1 MKRSFCSLL
10 ILLSLPL
17 LLLGAISSAQDQ
29 PEILPSPYYFPED
42 IAYFPKS
49 PEFKLARE
57 AAAMKAYRDEQ
68 EASLVSKEDSAS
80 GNKLVADSLAMLGK
94 QRTVSAKLRIKTMA
108 YGHEL
113 VGTGE
118 YQQMGLGAS
127 PMLRLEM
134 KIPIANKMTSKLQVS
149 NGKIMW
155 TRTEIEEGEPQVS
168 RVDLERIREQV
179 EKQKVTPHI
188 DPAINWMMFGG
199 LSRLLAGLSSN
210 FEFGEARADVLQEEP
225 VWIVTGVWKPEA
237 LAKVATHLKND
248 VLAKKPDVLA
258 KLPPHLPVA
267 VTLVLDRGEKGANFP
282 YRIEYLHLADGKATL
297 GPDSTTPY
305 LVMELY
311 EVDFEAD
318 LNAKMFD
325 FRPTDAESVVEQ
337 TELYLKDLLPEKPAT
352 AQETSRRVK

>member
-1 MKRSFCSLL
+1 MNRSTGWVFW
-10 ILLSLPL
+10 LSLFL
-17 LLLGAISSAQDQ
+17 VACAGEYLTAQESVGSGTKEVD
-29 PEILPSPYYFPED
+29 EKK
-42 IAYFPKS
+42 IADV
-49 PEFKLARE
+49 E
-57 AAAMKAYRDEQ
+57 
-68 EASLVSKEDSAS
+68 
-80 GNKLVADSLAMLGK
+80 GNQLVADSLAMLGK
-94 QRTVSAKLRIKTMA
+94 QRTVSAKLRIKTVA

-134 KIPIANKMTSKLQVS
+134 KIPIGEQVTSKLQVS

-155 TRTEIEEGEPQVS
+155 TRTEIGKGEPQVS
-168 RVDLERIREQV
+168 RVDLERIREQI

-210 FEFGEARADVLQEEP
+210 FEFGKARADVLQEQP

-237 LAKVATHLKND
+237 LAKIVPHLKD
-248 VLAKKPDVLA
+248 GVLAKSPDALA

-267 VTLVLDRGEKGANFP
+267 INLVLDRSENGANFP
-282 YRIEYLHLADGKATL
+282 YRIEYLHLADGKAVL
-297 GPDSTTPY
+297 GPDATTPY

-311 EVDFEAD
+311 EVDDNAD
-318 LNAKMFD
+318 LTAKMFD

-337 TELYLKDLLPEKPAT
+337 TEIYLKELAPEKAST
-352 AQETSRRVK
+352 AQESSRRVR